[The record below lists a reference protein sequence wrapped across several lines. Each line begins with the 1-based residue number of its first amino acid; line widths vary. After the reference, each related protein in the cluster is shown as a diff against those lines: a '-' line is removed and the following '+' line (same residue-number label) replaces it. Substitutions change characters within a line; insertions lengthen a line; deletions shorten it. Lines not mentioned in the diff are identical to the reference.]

1 MIPLKTD
8 LSIFKKFNFQNSPVG
23 VKFLYI
29 KPKSIEKLDKVMP
42 ICEMIKEAQQRET
55 PFYITQEN
63 ENCAGK
69 SALGMLDEPA
79 PSFAGSG
86 EIGVKFGIFEDARA
100 NRKIYQQQPKM
111 ANGIKYVVF
120 SPLDKLT
127 FEPDLLFLMATI
139 SQAEIVMRSMS
150 YSTGEIYSSN
160 MSSVGACSWL
170 FVYPFISGKVNYVV
184 TGMGFG
190 MKSRQVFPEGWM
202 LIAIPYNWLPIITQN
217 LKEMEWVLPAF
228 TDGREK
234 FMERDERI
242 KAELF
247 KESQIS

>member
-1 MIPLKTD
+1 MKPLKTD
-8 LSIFKKFNFQNSPVG
+8 LSIFTKFNFKNRPVG
-23 VKFLYI
+23 VKFLYNR
-29 KPKSIEKLDKVMP
+29 PEGIEKLDKIMP

-55 PFYITQEN
+55 PFYITKEN

-111 ANGIKYVVF
+111 ASGIKYVVF

-127 FEPDLLFLMATI
+127 FEPDLLFIMATV
-139 SQAEIVMRSMS
+139 SQAEIVMRAMS

-160 MSSVGACSWL
+160 MSGVGACSWL
-170 FVYPFISGKVNYVV
+170 FVYPFITGKVNYVV

-202 LIAIPYNWLPIITQN
+202 LLVIPYNWLPIIAQN
-217 LKEMEWVLPAF
+217 LKEMEWVLPAY

-247 KESQIS
+247 KESQNP

>member
-1 MIPLKTD
+1 MKPLKTD
-8 LSIFKKFNFQNSPVG
+8 LSIFEKFNFKNPPVG

-29 KPKSIEKLDKVMP
+29 KPEGIEKLDKIMP
-42 ICEMIKEAQQRET
+42 VCEMIKEAQQRGT
-55 PFYITQEN
+55 PFYITKEN

-111 ANGIKYVVF
+111 ASGIKYVVF

-127 FEPDLLFLMATI
+127 FEPDLLFLMASV
-139 SQAEIVMRSMS
+139 SQAETVMRAMS

-160 MSSVGACSWL
+160 MSGVGACSWL

-202 LIAIPYNWLPIITQN
+202 LIVIPYNWLPIITQN
-217 LKEMEWVLPAF
+217 LKEMEWVLPAYM
-228 TDGREK
+228 DGREK
-234 FMERDERI
+234 FMERDKRI

-247 KESQIS
+247 KEAQNS

>member
-1 MIPLKTD
+1 MKPLKTD
-8 LSIFKKFNFQNSPVG
+8 LSIFNKFNFKNPPVG
-23 VKFLYI
+23 VKFLYVR
-29 KPKSIEKLDKVMP
+29 PEGLEKLDKIMP
-42 ICEMIKEAQQRET
+42 VCEMIKEAQQRGT
-55 PFYITQEN
+55 PFYINKEN

-111 ANGIKYVVF
+111 ASGIKYVVF

-127 FEPDLLFLMATI
+127 FEPDLLFLMASV
-139 SQAEIVMRSMS
+139 SQAEIVMRAMS

-160 MSSVGACSWL
+160 MSGVGACSWL
-170 FVYPFISGKVNYVV
+170 FVYPFITGKVNYVV

-202 LIAIPYNWLPIITQN
+202 LIVIPYNWLPIIARN
-217 LKEMEWVLPAF
+217 LKEMDWVLPSF

-247 KESQIS
+247 KESQNP

>member
-1 MIPLKTD
+1 MKPLKTD
-8 LSIFKKFNFQNSPVG
+8 LSIFTKFNFKNRPVG
-23 VKFLYI
+23 VKFLYNR
-29 KPKSIEKLDKVMP
+29 PEGIEKLDKIMP
-42 ICEMIKEAQQRET
+42 VCEMIKEAQQRET
-55 PFYITQEN
+55 PFYITKEN

-111 ANGIKYVVF
+111 ASGIKYVVF

-127 FEPDLLFLMATI
+127 LEPDLLFIMATV
-139 SQAEIVMRSMS
+139 SQAEIVMRAMS

-160 MSSVGACSWL
+160 MSGVGACSWL
-170 FVYPFISGKVNYVV
+170 FVYPFITGKVNYVV

-202 LIAIPYNWLPIITQN
+202 LIVIPYNWLPIIARN
-217 LKEMEWVLPAF
+217 LKEMDWVLPSF

-247 KESQIS
+247 KESQNP

>member
-1 MIPLKTD
+1 MKPLKTD
-8 LSIFKKFNFQNSPVG
+8 LSIFNKFNFKNPPVG
-23 VKFLYI
+23 VKFLYVR
-29 KPKSIEKLDKVMP
+29 PEGLEKLDKIMP
-42 ICEMIKEAQQRET
+42 VCEMIKEAQQRGT
-55 PFYITQEN
+55 PFYINKEN

-111 ANGIKYVVF
+111 ASGIKYVVF

-127 FEPDLLFLMATI
+127 FEPDLLFLMASV
-139 SQAEIVMRSMS
+139 SQAETVMRAMS
-150 YSTGEIYSSN
+150 YSTGELYSSN
-160 MSSVGACSWL
+160 MSGVGACSWL
-170 FVYPFISGKVNYVV
+170 FVYPFITGKVNYVV

-202 LIAIPYNWLPIITQN
+202 LIVIPYNWLPIIARN
-217 LKEMEWVLPAF
+217 LKEMEWVLPSF

-247 KESQIS
+247 KESQNP